1 MNRCIPKG
9 THGGV
14 GERGLI
20 APSYPM
26 CCIMAR
32 GRGNPNLREVWEM
45 VEVKDSQPMEVR
57 KREYQKLVQQVIP
70 RPTVGRNVFW
80 AFVVGGLISLL
91 GQGLTNFF
99 AGLGLPLPE
108 AGSATSAVL
117 VFLSA
122 FLTGIGVYDE
132 IAKFAGAGAI
142 VPITGFANSMVAPA
156 MEYRAEGLVLGVG
169 ARLFTVAG
177 PVLVFGIV
185 TAWAIGILYYLFRLE
200 GVRFIAGT

>member
-1 MNRCIPKG
+1 
-9 THGGV
+9 
-14 GERGLI
+14 
-20 APSYPM
+20 
-26 CCIMAR
+26 
-32 GRGNPNLREVWEM
+32 M
-45 VEVKDSQPMEVR
+45 VEVKDSQPMEIR

-80 AFVVGGLISLL
+80 GFVVGGLISLL
-91 GQGLTNFF
+91 GQGLMNFF
-99 AGLGLPLPE
+99 AGFGLPLTE
-108 AGSATSAVL
+108 AGAAASAVL

-122 FLTGIGVYDE
+122 FLTGLGVYDE

-185 TAWAIGILYYLFRLE
+185 TAWAIGILYYLFRL
-200 GVRFIAGT
+200 GG